1 MPSIKPIS
9 DLSDYME
16 VLWVVVINLR
26 VFVTR
31 YGHGAYIFMTIEE
44 ADALDKLRSMA
55 GLLSDLKKADN
66 EASEKGWIDS
76 DDLEKELGIYD

>member
-1 MPSIKPIS
+1 
-9 DLSDYME
+9 
-16 VLWVVVINLR
+16 
-26 VFVTR
+26 
-31 YGHGAYIFMTIEE
+31 MTIEE